1 MPPRQP
7 LTVPLGGP
15 YVRSWWW
22 APGGRNK
29 KKAKRRSARRER
41 ARVRQEICAAAGG
54 S

>member
-1 MPPRQP
+1 MTSRQP

-15 YVRSWWW
+15 YFRSWWW

-41 ARVRQEICAAAGG
+41 AAAKTEIQRTEP
-54 S
+54 